1 MIVSKP
7 KEGRPH
13 SHVSGAARDPA
24 IRFAF
29 TGNRSASNKTP
40 REINRN
46 LVFNLIRTRQ
56 PLSRA
61 DLARLSGLQRST
73 VSLIVEALLRER
85 WIIEGSTGRLPR
97 GRRPTFLHLNDQR
110 AVIALDIHTSQTT
123 VAVVDLGGTIVA
135 QNVVDL
141 PDDPGKAVNAIIR
154 EVKAVLA
161 SNGRSFDGIGIS
173 VPGRP
178 EPDAGHPIF
187 TPRIKWSV
195 LSLQSRLQRATG
207 LRVKMENVATAC
219 ALSEVWFGDSD
230 GVHDL
235 VVVNVSDG
243 IGAGIF
249 VNGRILRGKGGMAGE
264 FGHIKIE
271 DDGPRCACGGTGC
284 WESFASNRAALR
296 YYLDLTGKAAPAAF
310 ESLLRMAQS
319 GDASAI
325 NAIEKM
331 SLSLG
336 RGLSMIAAALAPT
349 EIVVVGEITNAWTR
363 FGPGIEAEMKRNS
376 LPGTP
381 TLRPSI
387 EASTARLRSAVALVM
402 NGDLHS

>member
-1 MIVSKP
+1 MTRNS
-7 KEGRPH
+7 
-13 SHVSGAARDPA
+13 S

-73 VSLIVEALLRER
+73 VSLIVEALIRER

-97 GRRPTFLHLNDQR
+97 GRRPTFLHLNEQR
-110 AVIALDIHTSQTT
+110 AVIALDIHTSQTS
-123 VAVVDLGGTIVA
+123 VAIVDLGGRIVA
-135 QNVVDL
+135 QNVVVL
-141 PDDPGKAVNAIIR
+141 PDDPSKAINAIIR
-154 EVKAVLA
+154 EVKTILA
-161 SNGRSFDGIGIS
+161 NNGRSFVGIGIS

-178 EPDAGHPIF
+178 EPNPGHPVF

-195 LSLQSRLQRATG
+195 LTLQTRLERATG

-264 FGHIKIE
+264 FGHIQIE
-271 DDGPRCACGGTGC
+271 SDGPLCACGGTGC
-284 WESFASNRAALR
+284 WESFASNRAGLR
-296 YYLDLTGKAAPAAF
+296 YYQEIAGKPAPATFDA
-310 ESLLRMAQS
+310 LLRLARS
-319 GDASAI
+319 GDAPAI
-325 NAIEKM
+325 SAIEKM
-331 SLSLG
+331 SQSLG
-336 RGLSMIAAALAPT
+336 RGLRMIAAALAPT
-349 EIVVVGEITNAWTR
+349 EIVVVGEITNAWHL
-363 FGPGIEAEMKRNS
+363 FGPGIESEMKHNS
-376 LPGTP
+376 LPSIP
-381 TLRPSI
+381 RLRPSM

-402 NGDLHS
+402 NGDSV